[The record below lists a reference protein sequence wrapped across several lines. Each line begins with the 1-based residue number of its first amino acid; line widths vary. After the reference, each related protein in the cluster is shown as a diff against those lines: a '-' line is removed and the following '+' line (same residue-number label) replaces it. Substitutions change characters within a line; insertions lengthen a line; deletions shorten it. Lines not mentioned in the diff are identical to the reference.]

1 MKIDIENRTIFRILV
16 AIALFVLL
24 FKALVAVQTPLL
36 WTAAGIFLAIAL
48 NPAVSFIAGYLP
60 RKSRGAAILLV
71 LIAFFAI
78 VGFLI
83 YSFLPPLVSQTQG
96 LIDSIP
102 NAVNQ
107 VQQQGGPLGDV
118 ARRYD
123 VADKLSGASSSLF
136 SSLSTATGSALQ
148 ILGNVFS
155 GVAALL
161 TIATITFFAL
171 LESKMWMDLLWRL
184 HPADQRARNQ
194 ELAHQMYRA
203 VTGYVNGNLFTSAIA
218 AVTSALVMTLVGV
231 PFAIPLGI
239 LVGLLDL
246 VPLVGATI
254 AAILVVVVASFTSLT
269 AAIILI
275 VFFVI
280 YQQIENN
287 ILQPLVYGRSTELSP
302 LIVTIAIL
310 LGASIAGLF
319 GALVAIPVAAC
330 IKVLLTYRFR
340 DRLENTETKKLPAK
354 KGA

>member
-1 MKIDIENRTIFRILV
+1 MASLSRVPVVKHNPRLYDSSMKIDIENRTIFRILV

-203 VTGYVNGNLFTSAIA
+203 VTGYVNGNLFR
-218 AVTSALVMTLVGV
+218 
-231 PFAIPLGI
+231 
-239 LVGLLDL
+239 
-246 VPLVGATI
+246 ATI